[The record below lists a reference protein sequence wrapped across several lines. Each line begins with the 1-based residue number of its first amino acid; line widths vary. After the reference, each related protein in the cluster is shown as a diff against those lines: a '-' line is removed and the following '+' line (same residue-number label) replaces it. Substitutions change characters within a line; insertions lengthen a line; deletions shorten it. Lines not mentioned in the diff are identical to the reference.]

1 MKTAIILAAMLVAA
15 PAMAESP
22 MAWPKT
28 PKEARTYVDSMPAE
42 AWTRIAAASVSLGFF
57 VGKPVVAIFNPFDE
71 PLVNVVCDSKWSLVG
86 ANAYN
91 KDKGAP
97 MQIPSHRIAFI
108 PTDSFDGYCKTSIIG
123 LTEDGERHDGV
134 LNIPGDFTNS
144 TAIFFAPAK

>member
-1 MKTAIILAAMLVAA
+1 MKTAIVLATMLVAA
-15 PAMAESP
+15 PAFADGP

-42 AWTRIAAASVSLGFF
+42 AWTRIAAASVSLSFL
-57 VGKPVVAIFNPFDE
+57 VGKPIVAIFNPFDE

-108 PTDSFDGYCKTSIIG
+108 PTDGFDGYCKTSIVG
-123 LTEDGERHDGV
+123 LTEDGERHDGT